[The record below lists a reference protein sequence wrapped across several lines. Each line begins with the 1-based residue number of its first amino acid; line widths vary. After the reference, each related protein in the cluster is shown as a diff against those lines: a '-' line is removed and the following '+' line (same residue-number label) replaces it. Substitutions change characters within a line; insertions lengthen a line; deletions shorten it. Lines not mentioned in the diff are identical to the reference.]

1 MHRRGMELAVNTLVV
16 LILGIVIVGGGL
28 ALINSI
34 YHKAV
39 KLPDQVSQ
47 QTQEQLFSMLL
58 NGDQRIAVLNNV
70 QKVKRGKTATFPIA
84 IQNDLEG
91 TEATFKVKDMTK
103 IGGPDCTVGTDCP
116 TGIYLK
122 NEMTIKRY
130 NHKAFY
136 VGVQVPKSAKSG
148 EYVFMV
154 NVNTIPDSGG
164 SPPSLYA
171 RTKVNVIVE

>member
-1 MHRRGMELAVNTLVV
+1 MQRRGMELAVNTLVV
-16 LILGIVIVGGGL
+16 IILGIIIVGGGL
-28 ALINSI
+28 ALINNI

-47 QTQEQLFSMLL
+47 QTQEQLFSMLI

-70 QKVKRGKTATFPIA
+70 KKAKRGKTATFPIA

-91 TEATFKVKDMTK
+91 TEATFRVKSMEQ
-103 IGGPDCTVGTDCP
+103 IAGPQCTNDCP
-116 TGIYLK
+116 TGIFLT

-130 NHKAFY
+130 DHKAFY
-136 VGVQVPKSAKSG
+136 VGVEVPKSAKSG
-148 EYVFMV
+148 EYVFLV
-154 NVNTIPDSGG
+154 NVETVG
-164 SPPSLYA
+164 SPSSPYA